1 MNEGSWEWIARAN
14 NWQPYTKPVIVPG
27 AGAESTSSPCPSA
40 DHEWVSAVEF
50 EAFGRV
56 YRQEFDLGPTG
67 TAYGYRG
74 FCSMIPQDT
83 SCSH

>member
-1 MNEGSWEWIARAN
+1 M
-14 NWQPYTKPVIVPG
+14 IVPL
-27 AGAESTSSPCPSA
+27 GAEWTFLTRPIGE
-40 DHEWVSAVEF
+40 HEWVSAVEF
-50 EAFGRV
+50 ETFGRV
-56 YRQEFDLGPTG
+56 SRQEFDLGPTG